1 MPCAT
6 QRPACASSA
15 LSLATPCGRLGALGF
30 VAAIVATACWA
41 SHPGLAEV
49 DSGPDADTARDDADS
64 GPDRG
69 DARDDGFSEVDGGAD
84 ADGDGGSPDG
94 DGGSPDGDSGDVRPD
109 GSCPLPGL
117 PVPLRPISGET
128 TGAFGDPD
136 GTRNPLRPTF
146 AWSLSRGG
154 CDMPTYDIQLDDS
167 CTPGA
172 IASCTFPS
180 PEVSEIVIVGTSW
193 TPAWDLPVASAPPVG
208 RRYYWRVRACC
219 PGDCCTAWSPAHY
232 VEVGRARNDVN
243 GDGYSDVLA
252 GAPSRE
258 LTADAPGRAL
268 LFLGGPAMDDV
279 AEFSVAGAGTDR
291 LGLAVAFVGDL
302 DADGYCDFAVGA
314 SGDPSRARVEV
325 YRGRP
330 SGDPERLFTL
340 FAPTPGARFGFA
352 LDGAG
357 DVDSDGYADLV
368 IGAPRE
374 EGDRGGSAYL
384 VRGGAPPDG
393 VLLPLGED
401 LGGAPTY
408 GWAVAGVGDVDA
420 DTFADVVVT
429 HPNDIEDPEGAAV
442 VYRGSAHPEELD
454 SVRVS
459 TSFVSPGLYS
469 PPFGLSVSAAGDVNG
484 DAIPDML
491 FGAPIGGAF
500 RTSYAEVI
508 SLGTSVFPDGSS
520 FILENP
526 EPGSAFGF
534 SVANAGDLNADG
546 ADDLAVSAIY
556 IGGGRIYVYPGSV
569 RPFSVPPFELSA
581 DESIQLGWSMAG
593 AGDVDGDGHDDLVVG
608 APSLDLDDGNAGEA
622 WLCFGG
628 TGATMLDRR
637 MILRGTDADGH
648 LGFSVD

>member
-1 MPCAT
+1 MPCKGLLDGRDRAAKVAVVFA
-6 QRPACASSA
+6 RSACAPV
-15 LSLATPCGRLGALGF
+15 LLA
-30 VAAIVATACWA
+30 AAAMTACWA

-49 DSGPDADTARDDADS
+49 DSEPDAAATRDDADA

-69 DARDDGFSEVDGGAD
+69 DVREDGFS
-84 ADGDGGSPDG
+84 DGDGGSDG
-94 DGGSPDGDSGDVRPD
+94 DADADADADVDSDSGDVRPD
-109 GSCPLPGL
+109 GSCPLPGV
-117 PVPLRPISGET
+117 PVPLRPVSGET

-154 CDMPTYDIQLDDS
+154 CDRPTYDVQLDDS
-167 CTPGA
+167 CTPGTL
-172 IASCTFPS
+172 ASCTFPS

-208 RRYYWRVRACC
+208 RRYSWRVRACC
-219 PGDCCTAWSPAHY
+219 PGDCCTAWSVAHY

-243 GDGYSDVLA
+243 GDGYGDVLA

-258 LTADAPGRAL
+258 LTTPAPGRAL
-268 LFLGGPAMDDV
+268 LFHGGPAMDDV
-279 AEFSVAGAGTDR
+279 ADFSIAGTGNDR

-302 DADGYCDFAVGA
+302 DADGFCDFAVGA

-325 YRGRP
+325 YLGRP
-330 SGDPERLFTL
+330 SGDPERILSL
-340 FAPTPGARFGFA
+340 SPSFAGVRFGFA

-357 DVDSDGYADLV
+357 DIDGDGYADLV
-368 IGAPRE
+368 IGAPRDDDLS
-374 EGDRGGSAYL
+374 GRAFL
-384 VRGGAPPDG
+384 VRGGSPPDG
-393 VLLPLGED
+393 TLLPLTTDGEVT
-401 LGGAPTY
+401 ASY

-420 DTFADVVVT
+420 DTYADVVVT
-429 HPNDIEDPEGAAV
+429 QPNDIEESGGAAV
-442 VYRGSAHPEELD
+442 VFRGSAHPEALD
-454 SVRVS
+454 SLSVRTGFS
-459 TSFVSPGLYS
+459 SPGLYW
-469 PPFGLSVSAAGDVNG
+469 PRFGLSVSAAGDVNG
-484 DAIPDML
+484 DALPDML
-491 FGAPIGGAF
+491 FGAPIGGTF

-508 SLGTSVFPDGSS
+508 SLATDAFPDGSS
-520 FILENP
+520 LLIDNR

-534 SVANAGDLNADG
+534 AVANAGDLNADG
-546 ADDLAVSAIY
+546 AGDLAVSAIY

-569 RPFSVPPFELSA
+569 RPFSVAPFELSA
-581 DESIQLGWSMAG
+581 EESIQLGWSMAG

-608 APSLDLDDGNAGEA
+608 APSLDLDDGNEGEA